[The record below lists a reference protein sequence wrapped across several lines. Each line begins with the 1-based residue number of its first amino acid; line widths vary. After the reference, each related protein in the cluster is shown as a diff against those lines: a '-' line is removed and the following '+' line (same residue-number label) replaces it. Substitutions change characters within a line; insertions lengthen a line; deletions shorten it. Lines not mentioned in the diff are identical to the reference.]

1 MNLLSEAYVTAL
13 TNTSVMLAGLWL
25 GQLASW
31 RSERSRKRAAGE
43 NAHPTPPWRGWLAA
57 LLANAVVTWYYVSW
71 RDSPGSNPSQLI
83 FILNVISG
91 VMLFAA
97 LCAFAGGVWWCTRR
111 RTPVARRF
119 LDLAAF
125 AVGGN
130 AFCLVLVNV
139 ALPVGIP
146 GASFDS
152 ESVTKILIGAF
163 LLTTL
168 CGSIW
173 ISLRKPG
180 VEQSDRV
187 N

>member
-1 MNLLSEAYVTAL
+1 MNLLSDAYVTAL
-13 TNTSVMLAGLWL
+13 TNTSIMLMGLWI

-31 RSERSRKRAAGE
+31 HSERSRKRAAGE
-43 NAHPTPPWRGWLAA
+43 NADSPPPWRGWLVA
-57 LLANAVVTWYYVSW
+57 LLANAVITWCYVSW

-97 LCAFAGGVWWCTRR
+97 LCAFAGGAWWCTRR

-130 AFCLVLVNV
+130 AFCLVLINV
-139 ALPVGIP
+139 ALPVGLP
-146 GASFDS
+146 GASLDS
-152 ESVTKILIGAF
+152 GSMTKVLIGAF
-163 LLTTL
+163 LLITL

-180 VEQSDRV
+180 AEQSDSV
-187 N
+187 K